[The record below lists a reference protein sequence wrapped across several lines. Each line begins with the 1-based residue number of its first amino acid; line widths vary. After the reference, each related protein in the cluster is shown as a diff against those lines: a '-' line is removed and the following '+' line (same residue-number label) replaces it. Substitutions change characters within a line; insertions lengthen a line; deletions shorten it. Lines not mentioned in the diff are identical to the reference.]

1 MIGEALCQYA
11 RRRKWLPASEEGG
24 MNKSCREWFLRQM
37 EAAILAHQMPLAG
50 AVHHIT
56 ENEWSAIS

>member
-1 MIGEALCQYA
+1 
-11 RRRKWLPASEEGG
+11 

-37 EAAILAHQMPLAG
+37 EAAILAHQMPLAD

-56 ENEWSAIS
+56 ENEWSAKS